1 MKHFSIFKRIG
12 LTILVCLF
20 QLNVWAQVKQIS
32 GTVSDEKGEPLI
44 GVNVSVKGGTN
55 GAITDLEGK
64 FSLNVEGKDV
74 VVFSYIGYI
83 TQEIRADDPKI
94 VKVALIEDSETLD
107 EVVVVG
113 YGVMKKSDVTGSIS
127 SLKSKDL
134 TSVPTS
140 NVLEAMQGKIAGLD
154 MTKSDGEAGS
164 ALNFTLRGNRS
175 LNASNAPLIMVD
187 GVAYGSTLDINPSDI
202 ESIEVLKDASST
214 AIYGSRGANGVILIT
229 TKRGSAG
236 KTNVSFN
243 AYFGPQMAAG
253 LADIMNAEQYAA
265 LKREAYRTQGITD
278 DNSIFT
284 ANELQGLKNHEYL
297 DFQDMCVNTGFV
309 QNYEVSVNGGNE
321 KTQVNLSLGYYKE
334 TGLFKNDDLTRFNG
348 MIGVDQ
354 TITKRLKVGASMLLT
369 YKDNNKRQD
378 PLNQANKIV
387 PIGKA
392 YNDDGTLNM
401 FPSYGSATSV
411 SPLADEQ
418 PNAYK
423 NNTLTK
429 RLFGTAYLNWEIIDN
444 LLLRT
449 TLGVDLNSSRRGYF
463 YDKNTINGGTKE
475 SKSGGELGSNNNYTW
490 ETTLNYNKTFGEHGF
505 NFLLGNSVISNHA
518 ETFDLSGKN
527 QTFAGNLFWNLASAT
542 DQREIA
548 SGLVEDKMVSFFGR
562 IHYKLKDKYL
572 FNVSLRADGSSVLAD
587 GHKWGYFPSAAFAW
601 RIIDENFM
609 KDATSFMSDL
619 KLRLSWGLSGNSAIS
634 PYQTLGG
641 LGSTT
646 YSFGEVGA
654 YGYFPRNIA
663 NKDLG
668 WEKTQTFNIGID
680 FGFLNN
686 RISGNL
692 EIYQTNTTDLLMS
705 RQLPP
710 TSGFANVME
719 NIGEVRNRGIEIGL
733 NTVNFKP
740 LTRDGFSW
748 NTNLNFTLN
757 RESIQSLASGSNR
770 DLVNSW
776 FVGEP
781 ISVYYDY
788 NKIGIW
794 QLGEES
800 EAAKY
805 GQVPGDIR
813 VEDIDKD
820 GSISSENDRKIVG
833 TDRPDFVLGMNN
845 YCAYKGFDLSVFM
858 YARVGQTIKSE
869 ASGNYKIDGLENGPV
884 VDYWTPENPTNSHPR
899 PDKNKNLSSAYM
911 STLYY
916 QDGSF
921 LKIREVTLGY
931 SFPNTWLNKIKISK
945 CRVYGTLKNFFTFS
959 HMQPYDPERGGSLS
973 FPMTKQIVF
982 GINLN
987 F

>member
-1 MKHFSIFKRIG
+1 MKHFSIFKRIS
-12 LTILVCLF
+12 LTVLVCLF

-32 GTVSDEKGEPLI
+32 GIVSDEKGEPLI

-64 FSLNVEGKDV
+64 FSLNVEGEDV
-74 VVFSYIGYI
+74 VVFSYIGYT
-83 TQEIRADDPKI
+83 TQEIRANDPKI
-94 VKVALIEDSETLD
+94 VKVILVEDSETLD

-243 AYFGPQMAAG
+243 AYFGPQMAVG

-321 KTQVNLSLGYYKE
+321 KTQVNFSLGYYKE

-354 TITKRLKVGASMLLT
+354 TITKRLKVGASMLFT

-392 YNDDGTLNM
+392 YNDDGTFNM

-429 RLFGTAYLNWEIIDN
+429 RLFGTAYLNWEIIDD

-449 TLGVDLNSSRRGYF
+449 TLGVDFNNSRRGYF

-518 ETFDLSGKN
+518 ESFDLSGKN

-548 SGLVEDKMVSFFGR
+548 SNLVEDKMVSFFGR

-609 KDATSFMSDL
+609 KDAISFMSDL

-646 YSFGEVGA
+646 YSFSEIGA
-654 YGYFPRNIA
+654 YGYFPRNIS

-668 WEKTQTFNIGID
+668 WEKTQTFNIGVD
-680 FGFLNN
+680 FGFFNN

-748 NTNLNFTLN
+748 NTNLSFTLN

-805 GQVPGDIR
+805 GQIPGDIR
-813 VEDIDKD
+813 VEDIDKN

-845 YCAYKGFDLSVFM
+845 YFAYKGFDLSVFM

-921 LKIREVTLGY
+921 LKIREITLGY
-931 SFPNTWLNKIKISK
+931 SLPNTWLNKIKISK

-982 GINLN
+982 GVNLN

>member
-1 MKHFSIFKRIG
+1 MKHFLIFKKIV
-12 LTILVCLF
+12 LMILVCLF

-32 GTVSDEKGEPLI
+32 GIVSDEKGEPLI

-64 FSLNVEGKDV
+64 FSLNVDSKDV

-83 TQEIRADDPKI
+83 TQEIRANDSKI
-94 VKVALIEDSETLD
+94 TKVILEEDSETLD

-127 SLKSKDL
+127 SLKSKDI

-154 MTKSDGEAGS
+154 MMKSDGEAG
-164 ALNFTLRGNRS
+164 ATLNFTLRGNRS

-253 LADIMNAEQYAA
+253 LADIMNAEQYAT

-278 DNSIFT
+278 DNAIFT

-297 DFQDMCVNTGFV
+297 DFQDMCVSTGLV
-309 QNYEVSVNGGNE
+309 QNYEVNVNGGNE

-348 MIGVDQ
+348 MVGVDQ
-354 TITKRLKVGASMLLT
+354 TITKRLKIGASMLLT

-392 YNDDGTLNM
+392 YNDDGTFNM

-423 NNTLTK
+423 NNILTK
-429 RLFGTAYLNWEIIDN
+429 RLFGSAYLNWEIIDD

-475 SKSGGELGSNNNYTW
+475 SKSGGELSSNNNYTW

-518 ETFDLSGKN
+518 ESFDLSGKN

-548 SGLVEDKMVSFFGR
+548 SSLIEDKMVSFFGR
-562 IHYKLKDKYL
+562 IHYKLKEKYL

-609 KDATSFMSDL
+609 EKTTSFMSDL
-619 KLRLSWGLSGNSAIS
+619 KLRLSWGISGNSAIS

-654 YGYFPRNIA
+654 YGYFPRNIS

-668 WEKTQTFNIGID
+668 WEKTQTFNVGID

-686 RISGNL
+686 RISGNI

-710 TSGFANVME
+710 TSGFASVME

-740 LTRDGFSW
+740 LTREGFSW
-748 NTNLNFTLN
+748 NTNLSFTLN
-757 RESIQSLASGSNR
+757 REAIQSLASGSNR

-805 GQVPGDIR
+805 GQVPGDIK

-820 GSISSENDRKIVG
+820 GSISSEKDRKIVG

-845 YCAYKGFDLSVFM
+845 YFAYKGFDLSVFM

-921 LKIREVTLGY
+921 LKIREITLGY
-931 SFPNTWLNKIKISK
+931 SLPNTWLSKVKISK

-959 HMQPYDPERGGSLS
+959 HMGPYDPERGGSLS
-973 FPMTKQIVF
+973 FPMTKQVVF

>member
-1 MKHFSIFKRIG
+1 MKHFLIFKKIV
-12 LTILVCLF
+12 LMILVCLF

-32 GTVSDEKGEPLI
+32 GIVSDEKGEPLI

-64 FSLNVEGKDV
+64 FSLNVDSKDV
-74 VVFSYIGYI
+74 VVFSYIGYT
-83 TQEIRADDPKI
+83 TQEIRANDSKI
-94 VKVALIEDSETLD
+94 TKVILEEDSETLD

-127 SLKSKDL
+127 SLKSKDI

-154 MTKSDGEAGS
+154 MMKSDGEAG
-164 ALNFTLRGNRS
+164 ATLNFTLRGNRS

-253 LADIMNAEQYAA
+253 LADIMNAEQYAT

-278 DNSIFT
+278 DNAIFT

-297 DFQDMCVNTGFV
+297 DFQDMCVSTGLV
-309 QNYEVSVNGGNE
+309 QNYEVNVNGGNE

-348 MIGVDQ
+348 MVGVDQ
-354 TITKRLKVGASMLLT
+354 TITKRLKIGASMLLT

-392 YNDDGTLNM
+392 YNDDGTFNM

-423 NNTLTK
+423 NNILTK
-429 RLFGTAYLNWEIIDN
+429 RLFGSAYLNWEIIDD

-475 SKSGGELGSNNNYTW
+475 SKSGGELSSNNNYTW

-518 ETFDLSGKN
+518 ESFDLSGKN

-548 SGLVEDKMVSFFGR
+548 SSLIEDKMVSFFGR
-562 IHYKLKDKYL
+562 IHYKLKEKYL

-609 KDATSFMSDL
+609 EKTTSFMSDL
-619 KLRLSWGLSGNSAIS
+619 KLRLSWGISGNSAIS

-654 YGYFPRNIA
+654 YGYFPRNIS

-668 WEKTQTFNIGID
+668 WEKTQTFNVGID

-686 RISGNL
+686 RISGNI

-710 TSGFANVME
+710 TSGFASVME

-740 LTRDGFSW
+740 LTREGFSW
-748 NTNLNFTLN
+748 NTNLSFTLN
-757 RESIQSLASGSNR
+757 REAIQSLASGSNR

-805 GQVPGDIR
+805 GQVPGDIK

-820 GSISSENDRKIVG
+820 GSISSEKDRKIVG

-845 YCAYKGFDLSVFM
+845 YFAYKGFDLSVFM

-921 LKIREVTLGY
+921 LKIREITLGY
-931 SFPNTWLNKIKISK
+931 SLPNTWLSKVKISK

-959 HMQPYDPERGGSLS
+959 HMGPYDPERGGSLS
-973 FPMTKQIVF
+973 FPMTKQVVF

>member
-601 RIIDENFM
+601 RIIDPQ
-609 KDATSFMSDL
+609 
-619 KLRLSWGLSGNSAIS
+619 I
-634 PYQTLGG
+634 
-641 LGSTT
+641 
-646 YSFGEVGA
+646 
-654 YGYFPRNIA
+654 RN
-663 NKDLG
+663 
-668 WEKTQTFNIGID
+668 
-680 FGFLNN
+680 
-686 RISGNL
+686 
-692 EIYQTNTTDLLMS
+692 
-705 RQLPP
+705 
-710 TSGFANVME
+710 
-719 NIGEVRNRGIEIGL
+719 
-733 NTVNFKP
+733 
-740 LTRDGFSW
+740 
-748 NTNLNFTLN
+748 
-757 RESIQSLASGSNR
+757 
-770 DLVNSW
+770 
-776 FVGEP
+776 
-781 ISVYYDY
+781 
-788 NKIGIW
+788 
-794 QLGEES
+794 
-800 EAAKY
+800 
-805 GQVPGDIR
+805 
-813 VEDIDKD
+813 
-820 GSISSENDRKIVG
+820 
-833 TDRPDFVLGMNN
+833 
-845 YCAYKGFDLSVFM
+845 
-858 YARVGQTIKSE
+858 
-869 ASGNYKIDGLENGPV
+869 
-884 VDYWTPENPTNSHPR
+884 
-899 PDKNKNLSSAYM
+899 
-911 STLYY
+911 
-916 QDGSF
+916 
-921 LKIREVTLGY
+921 
-931 SFPNTWLNKIKISK
+931 
-945 CRVYGTLKNFFTFS
+945 
-959 HMQPYDPERGGSLS
+959 
-973 FPMTKQIVF
+973 
-982 GINLN
+982 
-987 F
+987 

>member
-518 ETFDLSGKN
+518 ETFDLSGKIKLL
-527 QTFAGNLFWNLASAT
+527 QA
-542 DQREIA
+542 IY
-548 SGLVEDKMVSFFGR
+548 SG
-562 IHYKLKDKYL
+562 I
-572 FNVSLRADGSSVLAD
+572 
-587 GHKWGYFPSAAFAW
+587 
-601 RIIDENFM
+601 
-609 KDATSFMSDL
+609 
-619 KLRLSWGLSGNSAIS
+619 
-634 PYQTLGG
+634 
-641 LGSTT
+641 
-646 YSFGEVGA
+646 
-654 YGYFPRNIA
+654 
-663 NKDLG
+663 
-668 WEKTQTFNIGID
+668 
-680 FGFLNN
+680 
-686 RISGNL
+686 
-692 EIYQTNTTDLLMS
+692 
-705 RQLPP
+705 
-710 TSGFANVME
+710 
-719 NIGEVRNRGIEIGL
+719 
-733 NTVNFKP
+733 
-740 LTRDGFSW
+740 
-748 NTNLNFTLN
+748 
-757 RESIQSLASGSNR
+757 
-770 DLVNSW
+770 
-776 FVGEP
+776 
-781 ISVYYDY
+781 
-788 NKIGIW
+788 
-794 QLGEES
+794 
-800 EAAKY
+800 
-805 GQVPGDIR
+805 
-813 VEDIDKD
+813 
-820 GSISSENDRKIVG
+820 
-833 TDRPDFVLGMNN
+833 
-845 YCAYKGFDLSVFM
+845 
-858 YARVGQTIKSE
+858 
-869 ASGNYKIDGLENGPV
+869 
-884 VDYWTPENPTNSHPR
+884 
-899 PDKNKNLSSAYM
+899 
-911 STLYY
+911 
-916 QDGSF
+916 
-921 LKIREVTLGY
+921 
-931 SFPNTWLNKIKISK
+931 
-945 CRVYGTLKNFFTFS
+945 
-959 HMQPYDPERGGSLS
+959 
-973 FPMTKQIVF
+973 
-982 GINLN
+982 
-987 F
+987 

>member
-187 GVAYGSTLDINPSDI
+187 GVAYGSTLDINPYDI

-297 DFQDMCVNTGFV
+297 DFQDMCVNKGFV

-562 IHYKLKDKYL
+562 IHYKLKDKYS

-668 WEKTQTFNIGID
+668 WENTRNYTAERTYMDASSQTGS
-680 FGFLNN
+680 GAA
-686 RISGNL
+686 RI
-692 EIYQTNTTDLLMS
+692 
-705 RQLPP
+705 
-710 TSGFANVME
+710 
-719 NIGEVRNRGIEIGL
+719 
-733 NTVNFKP
+733 VNDIVY
-740 LTRDGFSW
+740 TDGFG
-748 NTNLNFTLN
+748 
-757 RESIQSLASGSNR
+757 RKEQDIQIGGSPGGNA
-770 DLVNSW
+770 DLVLS
-776 FVGEP
+776 
-781 ISVYYDY
+781 YTY
-788 NKIGIW
+788 NMM
-794 QLGEES
+794 
-800 EAAKY
+800 
-805 GQVPGDIR
+805 GQVEKEYLPYAKTGNNGAF
-813 VEDIDKD
+813 DKF
-820 GSISSENDRKIVG
+820 S
-833 TDRPDFVLGMNN
+833 
-845 YCAYKGFDLSVFM
+845 
-858 YARVGQTIKSE
+858 
-869 ASGNYKIDGLENGPV
+869 
-884 VDYWTPENPTNSHPR
+884 PERWS
-899 PDKNKNLSSAYM
+899 
-911 STLYY
+911 
-916 QDGSF
+916 
-921 LKIREVTLGY
+921 
-931 SFPNTWLNKIKISK
+931 
-945 CRVYGTLKNFFTFS
+945 VYGTGEQAYAYNLTQYEDSPLMRVSRKMGPGKAWHASDKSVRVTYGMNSTNEVKCYKVS
-959 HMQPYDPERGGSLS
+959 SSGSLIAS
-973 FPMTKQIVF
+973 GFYGAGQLEVIIETDEDGHRSKTYTDSNERTLLTVSVNGEDSLATYYVYDDRNCLRYVLPPEARNRPPVTYTP
-982 GINLN
+982 GL
-987 F
+987 